1 MLEKG
6 CLNHALLAAVES
18 GNPANLGKLI
28 LRGATNVDVALV
40 KSRNLQQHAVT
51 AALLIIKAAME
62 DDRILVLKLYGENVQ
77 GQQTKI
83 PLTAKGNLKE
93 FQAALS
99 SKNFKTVI
107 PIELSQRHNP
117 SAVREELLLRKDI
130 GKSNGTVLWFGLHL
144 MQLEVSWLRRIH

>member
-1 MLEKG
+1 ML
-6 CLNHALLAAVES
+6 ATVES
-18 GNPANLGKLI
+18 GNPANVGKLI
-28 LRGATNVDVALV
+28 LCGATNVNVALV

-83 PLTAKGNLKE
+83 PLTAEDNLKE

-99 SKNFKTVI
+99 SKNFKMVI
-107 PIELSQRHNP
+107 PIELS
-117 SAVREELLLRKDI
+117 
-130 GKSNGTVLWFGLHL
+130 
-144 MQLEVSWLRRIH
+144 